1 MKAIAVSTFQ
11 TEPHS
16 PSLERL
22 LAQGVE
28 SRFVDVAG
36 IATHYLCAGLEQPGA
51 PVVLVHGM
59 AMSCEYWERNI
70 PALAAQHPVYALS
83 FWGYGFSGTNPRLGH
98 TLSNYVA
105 FLRRFLLEL
114 GLARVTLI
122 GHSMGGQIA
131 ARFATDFPAMVECLV
146 LADAAGLKRH
156 ESLARIAWG
165 IFRDHDMR
173 DAEYRRLVQRVTSQ
187 SRSFRRER
195 DSAVM
200 VLREPIDPLLACIN
214 APTLLIWGGND
225 GFVPL
230 RYGQAM
236 AQAMPNARL
245 EVIAGASHTAM
256 YHRAEEWNCIVLD
269 FLAEA
274 ESPPPSRERV
284 G

>member
-1 MKAIAVSTFQ
+1 MTAIALPIFRA
-11 TEPHS
+11 EPHS

-36 IATHYLCAGLEQPGA
+36 IATHYLCAGLEQPGP

-83 FWGYGFSGTNPRLGH
+83 FWGYGFSGSNPRLRH
-98 TLSNYVA
+98 NLSNYVA

-114 GLARVTLI
+114 GLPRVALV
-122 GHSMGGQIA
+122 GHSMGGQIV
-131 ARFATDFPAMVECLV
+131 ARFATDFPAMVERLV
-146 LADAAGLKRH
+146 LADAAGLKRR
-156 ESLARIAWG
+156 ESLARIVFG

-200 VLREPIDPLLACIN
+200 VLRDPIDRLLERIT

-256 YHRAEEWNCIVLD
+256 YHRAAEWNRIVLD
-269 FLAEA
+269 FLADA
-274 ESPPPSRERV
+274 ESLLP
-284 G
+284 